1 MASDDIKLQTGKIME
16 WLINEEIIQNLQMK
30 KSKSTVVI
38 EKGKYLVDIEFST
51 YSLKNYKTSI
61 TSYFLEKVCI

>member
-1 MASDDIKLQTGKIME
+1 
-16 WLINEEIIQNLQMK
+16 MK

-51 YSLKNYKTSI
+51 YSLKNDKASI
-61 TSYFLEKVCI
+61 ASYFLKNVCI

>member
-16 WLINEEIIQNLQMK
+16 WLINEEIIQNLKMK

-38 EKGKYLVDIEFST
+38 EKGKYLVDIEFLT
-51 YSLKNYKTSI
+51 YSLKNDKTSI
-61 TSYFLEKVCI
+61 TSYI